1 MFRRSPMASA
11 PALGSTTA
19 RPRQPAAVSPPRGPR
34 LPMLL
39 QSYLALQWLVPYGRW
54 AQRRYG
60 DVFTMKILPLGRVVA
75 IADPTLIKEVLTGPP
90 EIFHAG
96 DSNRRF
102 LQPVPGSRGVLV
114 LDEGEHMAT
123 R

>member
-19 RPRQPAAVSPPRGPR
+19 RPQQPAAVSPPRGPR
-34 LPMLL
+34 LPKLL

-60 DVFTMKILPLGRVVA
+60 DVFRMNIVPLGRVVA
-75 IADPTLIKEVLTGPP
+75 IGDPALIKEVLTGPP
-90 EIFHAG
+90 EVFHAG
-96 DSNRRF
+96 HSNRRF
-102 LQPVPGSRGVLV
+102 LPPVLGSRG
-114 LDEGEHMAT
+114 
-123 R
+123 